1 MSIENGLLEER
12 LNKPDPTCT
21 LHVLVSDHIAD
32 DLCLE
37 LKQSVSSWLLRENFS
52 FFHGDKIMALHAV
65 GNNHFSLHLRP
76 KAINSGIT
84 MLIGRGE
91 ILQYSH
97 GSPCTP

>member
-37 LKQSVSSWLLRENFS
+37 VKQSVSS
-52 FFHGDKIMALHAV
+52 G
-65 GNNHFSLHLRP
+65 
-76 KAINSGIT
+76 
-84 MLIGRGE
+84 
-91 ILQYSH
+91 
-97 GSPCTP
+97 C